1 MIVVAHTTAL
11 LEKIDAVPRPLCL
24 VPTMGAL
31 HEGHLALIRAARE
44 KVGAQG
50 TVAVSIFVNP
60 IQFDRK
66 EDLEKYPRPLEKD
79 LAACEEAGADL
90 VFTPDA
96 AQMYAD
102 DHSVVISENRLSQF
116 LCGASRPGH
125 FSGVCTVVMKLFL
138 LFRAQSAVFGKKDF
152 QQLAIIRRMVR
163 DLNVP
168 IEIIGHATIREADG
182 LAMSSRN
189 VRLSPEQRADASI
202 IRRALCA
209 ARDLLPL
216 GERQAEPILA
226 AARFHLEKSPLLTI
240 DYLSLVDAET
250 LEPVAIIR
258 RPALLA
264 TACFYGSVRLI
275 DHVELMP

>member
-1 MIVVAHTTAL
+1 MIVAADTAAL
-11 LEKIDAVPRPLCL
+11 MEKIDVMPRPLCL

-31 HEGHLALIRAARE
+31 HEGHLALIHEARRV
-44 KVGAQG
+44 VGTTG

-66 EDLEKYPRPLEKD
+66 EDLDKYPRPLSAD
-79 LAACEEAGADL
+79 LAACEAAGADL
-90 VFTPDA
+90 VFTPESG
-96 AQMYAD
+96 QMYHA
-102 DHSVVISENRLSQF
+102 DHSITVSENRLSSF

-125 FSGVCTVVMKLFL
+125 FSGVCTVVMKLFM

-152 QQLAIIRRMVR
+152 QQLAIIKRMVR

-168 IEIIGHATIREADG
+168 IEIIGHATIRETDG

-189 VRLSPEQRADASI
+189 VRLSSEQRADAPI
-202 IRRALCA
+202 IRRSLTA
-209 ARDLLPL
+209 ARDLLSL
-216 GERQAEPILA
+216 GECQAEPILA
-226 AARFHLEKSPLLTI
+226 AARHHLEKSQMLKI

-250 LEPVAIIR
+250 LEPVATIR
-258 RPALLA
+258 RPAILA
-264 TACFYGSVRLI
+264 TACFYDSVRLI